1 MWTRLSRAEGGG
13 GACTAAIALFLP
25 QPHAEHASFLQGLIE
40 VTENVYSIM
49 SVIQLHSFLT

>member
-13 GACTAAIALFLP
+13 GACRAALVLFLP

-40 VTENVYSIM
+40 VTENVYSTM